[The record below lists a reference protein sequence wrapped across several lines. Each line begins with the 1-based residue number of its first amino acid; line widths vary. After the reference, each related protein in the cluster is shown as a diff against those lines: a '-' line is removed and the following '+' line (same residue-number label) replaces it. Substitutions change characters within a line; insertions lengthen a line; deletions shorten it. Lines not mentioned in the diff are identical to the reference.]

1 MDSLGA
7 GTYEEYGSEEI
18 MLGRNSIAASYR
30 ENVVSWCLFVG
41 SAQLSTKTQ
50 TWRYNVPRNLGHNL
64 VLSDQPEERNHF

>member
-41 SAQLSTKTQ
+41 SAQQENTDLEVQCAQK
-50 TWRYNVPRNLGHNL
+50 PRA
-64 VLSDQPEERNHF
+64 